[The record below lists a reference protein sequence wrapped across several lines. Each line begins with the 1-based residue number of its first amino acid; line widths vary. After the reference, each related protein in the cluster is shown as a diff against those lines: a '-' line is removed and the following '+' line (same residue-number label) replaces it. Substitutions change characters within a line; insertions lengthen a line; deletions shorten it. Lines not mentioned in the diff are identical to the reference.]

1 VEKEINKMN
10 VKRKKLFALTLAA
23 ILLLAPVTA
32 FANGKTLNVNGRE
45 DLGGTFDNISV
56 TNVTKELDAKATAE
70 WLDAFLEVDAPCVIT
85 TLRDTSGFSA
95 QKMNKEEEIF
105 TSAGKVTAMKGSAQI
120 WVTDPENAMRDI
132 LKTVDLSTVDPDKEN
147 VENVLKGAT
156 ATLTEPGYYSIST
169 FNAGEEGSTD
179 IMILVK
185 GAASNEETPA
195 TPTAPAETPAAP
207 AKADAKPTASK
218 VLVNSAA
225 TSFEAYNINGNNY
238 FKLRDIAKVVS
249 GTEKQFDVE
258 YNSDVKAINLLSSKA
273 YTAVGGEMAAGD
285 GKAKSAVLNTSKIY
299 KDGTE
304 ISLTAYNINGNNYFK
319 LRDLASAFNIGV
331 TWDGTTNTVGIDT
344 SLEYT
349 E

>member
-1 VEKEINKMN
+1 MKVNR
-10 VKRKKLFALTLAA
+10 KRFFVLTLAA
-23 ILLLAPVTA
+23 ALLLTPISA
-32 FANGKTLNVNGRE
+32 FAAGKTVNVNGRE
-45 DLGGTFDNISV
+45 DQGVKLDSISV

-70 WLDAFLEVDAPCVIT
+70 WLDAYFEVDAPCVIT
-85 TLRDTSGFSA
+85 TLRDSHGFSA

-105 TSAGKVTAMKGSAQI
+105 TSAGKVTTLKGSTQI
-120 WVTDPENAMRDI
+120 RVPNPEDSMRDLI
-132 LKTVDLSTVDPDKEN
+132 KTVDLSTVDPDTQD
-147 VENVLKGAT
+147 VELVSKGAT
-156 ATLTEPGYYSIST
+156 AALTEPGYYSIST
-169 FNAGEEGSTD
+169 FIAEEGSTD

-185 GAASNEETPA
+185 GTASNGEAPA
-195 TPTAPAETPAAP
+195 TTTAPAETPAA
-207 AKADAKPTASK
+207 ATKADAKATASK
-218 VLVNSAA
+218 VLVNNAA

-249 GTEKQFDVE
+249 GTEKQFNVE
-258 YNSDVKAINLLSSKA
+258 YNADVKAINLLSSKA

-285 GKAKSAVLNTSKIY
+285 GKAKSATLNTSKIY

-304 ISLTAYNINGNNYFK
+304 IALTAYNINGNNYFK

-344 SLEYT
+344 SLSYT

>member
-1 VEKEINKMN
+1 MKVNR
-10 VKRKKLFALTLAA
+10 KRIFVLTLAA
-23 ILLLAPVTA
+23 ALLLTPVSA
-32 FANGKTLNVNGRE
+32 FAAGKTVNVNGRE
-45 DLGGTFDNISV
+45 DTGVKLDSISV
-56 TNVTKELDAKATAE
+56 TNVTKELDPKATE
-70 WLDAFLEVDAPCVIT
+70 EYLDAFFEVDAPCVIT
-85 TLRDTSGFSA
+85 TLRDSHGFSA
-95 QKMNKEEEIF
+95 EKMKKEGESF
-105 TSAGKVTAMKGSAQI
+105 TSSGKVTTLKGSTQI
-120 WVTDPENAMRDI
+120 RVPNPEDVMRDLI
-132 LKTVDLSTVDPDKEN
+132 KTVDLSTVDPDTQD
-147 VENVLKGAT
+147 VELVSKGAT

-169 FNAGEEGSTD
+169 FIAEEGSTD

-185 GAASNEETPA
+185 GTASNGAAPATPTA
-195 TPTAPAETPAAP
+195 PAVTPTAPAETPAAVT
-207 AKADAKPTASK
+207 KADAKATASK

-249 GTEKQFDVE
+249 GTTKQFDVE
-258 YNSDVKAINLLSSKA
+258 YNADVKAINLLSSKA

-285 GKAKSAVLNTSKIY
+285 GTAKSATLNTSKIY

-304 ISLTAYNINGNNYFK
+304 IALTAYNIGGNNYFK